1 MSSSIKKIRLL
12 TNALLKNSMAEA
24 DPFKFKGLK
33 IAIYIIGTAIMVG
46 CAVLVGYFTQIL
58 TVAVTLL
65 GGGGTEAAQL
75 IMYFI
80 SVFGAVFGVNVICG
94 LFYFSMDLSRILPYP
109 FRPAEICM
117 SKFTV
122 GYLQESI
129 MEFMVIIGILVGYM
143 IADGFSIL
151 GVIFALFGVVL
162 LPVLPIFYCALF
174 AMLFMSLAKKAHSIK
189 NVNMVSAMCGIF
201 FVLIFVISLLQLED
215 ITAETFI
222 YSLVDGS
229 NMFMVIMQYVFFTVP
244 ILCLAISGQNILLF
258 LLFLAVHIAMVVVLY
273 FLASK
278 LYIGG
283 VTAVMS
289 AGKRQSHS
297 TVKSSKQHGAFTANL
312 YRELKTLLRTPT
324 YIINCIIPNVILPL
338 IGLIIIF
345 TGSGGEVSK
354 IVNGLNNPDVLVLF
368 SVIVASCLITA
379 MSGLSSS
386 SFTRE
391 GNHADLLKYIPVPY
405 KTQVNVKVVIAVVF
419 SLPAALLGVLLV
431 CISIGCNALLTL
443 ACLAGCLMAVM
454 ITIYTGVLFDAM
466 HPKLVWED
474 ELSALRGNMSTFL
487 HMAVAIVIGVV
498 LAVLYFFC
506 GNFMFIPVVL
516 AALLV
521 ITVILA
527 VYCTKRTECL
537 LDEMI
542 V

>member
-1 MSSSIKKIRLL
+1 MSSSLKKIKLL
-12 TNALLKNSMAEA
+12 TDALLKNSMAEA

-33 IAIYIIGTAIMVG
+33 IAISIIGTAIMVG

-94 LFYFSMDLSRILPYP
+94 LLFFSIDLSRILPYP
-109 FRPAEICM
+109 FKPAEICM

-143 IADGFSIL
+143 IADGFSVL
-151 GVIFALFGVVL
+151 GVIFAIFGVVL
-162 LPVLPIFYCALF
+162 LPVLPVFYCALF
-174 AMLFMSLAKKAHSIK
+174 AMIFMSLAKKAHSIK
-189 NVNMVSAMCGIF
+189 SVNMVSAMCGIV

-222 YSLVDGS
+222 YSLADGT
-229 NMFMVIMQYVFFTVP
+229 NMFMIIMQYVFFTVP
-244 ILCLAISGQNILLF
+244 LLCLAISGQNILLF
-258 LLFLAVHIAMVVVLY
+258 LLFLVVHIAMVVVLY

-297 TVKSSKQHGAFTANL
+297 DTKSGKRHGAFVSNL

-324 YIINCIIPNVILPL
+324 YIINCIMPNVILPL

-345 TGSGGEVSK
+345 TGSGKEISDL
-354 IVNGLNNPDVLVLF
+354 INSLNAPDVLVMF

-405 KTQVNVKVVIAVVF
+405 KTQVNVKVVIAVIF
-419 SLPAALLGVLLV
+419 SLPAALLGVLLL
-431 CISIGCNALLTL
+431 CISIGSGVLLTL

-454 ITIYTGVLFDAM
+454 ITIYTGILFDAM

-487 HMAVAIVIGVV
+487 HMAVAIAIGIVF
-498 LAVLYFFC
+498 AVLYFFC
-506 GNFMFIPVVL
+506 GNFMFVPVVL
-516 AALLV
+516 VVLLAATIV
-521 ITVILA
+521 LA
-527 VYCTKRTECL
+527 VYCTKRTVFL